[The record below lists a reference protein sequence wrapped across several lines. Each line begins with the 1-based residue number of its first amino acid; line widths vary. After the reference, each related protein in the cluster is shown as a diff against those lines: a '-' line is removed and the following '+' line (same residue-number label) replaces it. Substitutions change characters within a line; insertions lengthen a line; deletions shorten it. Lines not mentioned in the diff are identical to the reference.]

1 VDAGKIHRKTNNHE
15 WWAGAR
21 QPAAGAREGVL
32 AVATETEEGC
42 RMEQMTLYMNLVLIL
57 VFVAGNAFFVG
68 SEIAISSAR
77 RSRIRQ
83 LAEDGDKRAARVE
96 MLHNEPE
103 RFYSVTQVGI
113 TLVSLGLGAVGMET
127 ISILTDPWFV
137 ATFALFGDGDA
148 LTKAAHTVSYVFA
161 FIVISFLHVVA
172 GELAPKV
179 LAFHKAEQLSMAVGW
194 VINVMYLTFRPL
206 IYVMKMS
213 SNALLWVFGQ
223 RNLEG
228 HGESHFTMSVE
239 EIRMILSASEKDGTL
254 AREETEM
261 IRGVFKLDE
270 HTVREAMIPRTQIRA
285 LAREETLAEAL
296 RLFRDVPHARF
307 PVYDK
312 SLDRITGVV
321 AIKELLSVMAES
333 SGDKLDDVSQRP
345 VGEFAQAPYIV
356 PNSKLL
362 SDLLKDF
369 KRTRQ
374 QMAVVIDEYGGTEG
388 IITLEDILE
397 EIVGEYEDEFTRQAR
412 RVKKLV
418 GSQYEIDASMRVSDL
433 EGLLDF
439 PFPKDDDYVTLA
451 GLFYKRLGSVPAV
464 GDTVQLEGARL
475 TVLEM
480 DNHRITLLRFE
491 DTAVGE
497 DGVLRLVED
506 TSAGDPALPEGQE
519 ETPLPSDAEDTQ
531 AASGTIAQTPLPAT
545 PADR

>member
-1 VDAGKIHRKTNNHE
+1 
-15 WWAGAR
+15 
-21 QPAAGAREGVL
+21 
-32 AVATETEEGC
+32 
-42 RMEQMTLYMNLVLIL
+42 MEQMALYLNLVLIL

-127 ISILTDPWFV
+127 ISVLTDPWFV
-137 ATFALFGDGDA
+137 AAFSLFSDSDA
-148 LTKAAHTVSYVFA
+148 MTKAAHTVSYVFA

-179 LAFHKAEQLSMAVGW
+179 LAFHKAEQLSMAVGGM
-194 VINVMYLTFRPL
+194 INLMYLTFRPL
-206 IYVMKMS
+206 IYIMKLS
-213 SNALLWVFGQ
+213 SNGLLWIFGQ

-254 AREETEM
+254 APEETEM

-285 LAREETLAEAL
+285 LSCEETLGDAL
-296 RLFRDVPHARF
+296 RVFRDVPHARF

-321 AIKELLSVMAES
+321 AIKELLTVMAES
-333 SGDKLDDVSQRP
+333 SGEKLEDVSRRP
-345 VGEFAQAPYIV
+345 VGDFAQAPYVV

-397 EIVGEYEDEFTRQAR
+397 EIVGEYEDEFTRQAK
-412 RVKKLV
+412 RVRKLV

-433 EGLLDF
+433 ETLLDF

-451 GLFYKRLGSVPAV
+451 GLFYKKQGSVPKV
-464 GDTVQLEGARL
+464 GDAVQLDGARM

-491 DTAVGE
+491 DTAIGE
-497 DGVLRLVED
+497 DGVVRLVDSSSAPD
-506 TSAGDPALPEGQE
+506 THTSNA
-519 ETPLPSDAEDTQ
+519 
-531 AASGTIAQTPLPAT
+531 PAT
-545 PADR
+545 ETIDDVPSRAGETVATTRKEAGEA

>member
-1 VDAGKIHRKTNNHE
+1 MRRNRSGQRRT
-15 WWAGAR
+15 R
-21 QPAAGAREGVL
+21 SLRS
-32 AVATETEEGC
+32 VAQGTTRISWLPQIPEEC
-42 RMEQMTLYMNLVLIL
+42 LLMEHPTLYLNLLLIL
-57 VFVAGNAFFVG
+57 FFVAGNAFFVG

-83 LAEDGDKRAARVE
+83 LAEEGDKRAARVE

-127 ISILTDPWFV
+127 ISILTDPTFV
-137 ATFALFGDGDA
+137 SIFALFGDSAA
-148 LTKAAHTVSYVFA
+148 LTKAAHTMSYVFA

-179 LAFHKAEQLSMAVGW
+179 LAFHKAEQLSMAVGGT
-194 VINVMYLTFRPL
+194 INILYLTFRPL
-206 IYVMKMS
+206 IYVMKLS
-213 SNALLWVFGQ
+213 SNGLLWIFGQ
-223 RNLEG
+223 RDLQG

-254 AREETEM
+254 DPEETQM

-270 HTVREAMIPRTQIRA
+270 HTVREAMVPRTRIRA
-285 LAREETLAEAL
+285 LTQEDTLADAL
-296 RLFRDVPHARF
+296 RVFRDVPHARF
-307 PVYDK
+307 PVCDQ

-321 AIKELLSVMAES
+321 AIKELLTVMAES
-333 SGDKLDDVSQRP
+333 SGETLEEVSRRP
-345 VGEFAQAPYIV
+345 VRDFAQAPFIV
-356 PNSKLL
+356 PNSKSL
-362 SDLLKDF
+362 SDLLKEF
-369 KRTRQ
+369 KHTRQ
-374 QMAVVIDEYGGTEG
+374 QMAIVIDEYGGTEG

-433 EGLLDF
+433 EALTDF
-439 PFPKDDDYVTLA
+439 PFPTDDDYVTLA
-451 GLFYKRLGSVPAV
+451 GLFYKKLGSVPKL
-464 GDTVQLEGARL
+464 GDTVKLEGGQL

-480 DNHRITLLRFE
+480 DNHRITLLKFE

-497 DGVLRLVED
+497 DGVTRLVENS
-506 TSAGDPALPEGQE
+506 SAAEVDPF
-519 ETPLPSDAEDTQ
+519 PS
-531 AASGTIAQTPLPAT
+531 
-545 PADR
+545 

>member
-1 VDAGKIHRKTNNHE
+1 MDKMA
-15 WWAGAR
+15 
-21 QPAAGAREGVL
+21 
-32 AVATETEEGC
+32 
-42 RMEQMTLYMNLVLIL
+42 MYMNLVLIL

-137 ATFALFGDGDA
+137 TVFTLFGEGEG
-148 LTKAAHTVSYVFA
+148 LHKAAHTMSYVFA
-161 FIVISFLHVVA
+161 FVVISFLHVVA

-179 LAFHKAEQLSMAVGW
+179 LAFHKAEALSMAVSW
-194 VINVMYLTFRPL
+194 SINIMYLTFRPL
-206 IYVMKMS
+206 IYVMKLA
-213 SNALLWVFGQ
+213 SNGLLWIFGQ
-223 RNLEG
+223 RNLGGSG
-228 HGESHFTMSVE
+228 HGDSHFTMSVE
-239 EIRMILSASEKDGTL
+239 EIRMILSASEKEGTL
-254 AREETEM
+254 APEETEM

-285 LAREETLAEAL
+285 LAQEETLGDAL
-296 RLFRDVPHARF
+296 QFFRDMPHARF

-321 AIKELLSVMAES
+321 AIKELLTVMAEAT
-333 SGDKLDDVSQRP
+333 GDRLEDVSRRP
-345 VGEFAQAPYIV
+345 VSEFAQPPYTV

-397 EIVGEYEDEFTRQAR
+397 EIVGDIKDEHDIAVQGVRQQPD
-412 RVKKLV
+412 
-418 GSQYEIDASMRVSDL
+418 GSVNVD
-433 EGLLDF
+433 
-439 PFPKDDDYVTLA
+439 
-451 GLFYKRLGSVPAV
+451 GSVPIRDLNRAMNWNLPDEEAV
-464 GDTVQLEGARL
+464 TVAGLVIHEAQAIPEPGQRFAFHGYRFQVLRRQRNQLTALRVEREVEEGLEG
-475 TVLEM
+475 
-480 DNHRITLLRFE
+480 
-491 DTAVGE
+491 G
-497 DGVLRLVED
+497 
-506 TSAGDPALPEGQE
+506 
-519 ETPLPSDAEDTQ
+519 
-531 AASGTIAQTPLPAT
+531 
-545 PADR
+545 

>member
-1 VDAGKIHRKTNNHE
+1 
-15 WWAGAR
+15 
-21 QPAAGAREGVL
+21 
-32 AVATETEEGC
+32 
-42 RMEQMTLYMNLVLIL
+42 MEQMTLYMNLLLIL
-57 VFVAGNAFFVG
+57 VFIAGNAFFVG

-127 ISILTDPWFV
+127 ISTLTDPGFV
-137 ATFALFGDGDA
+137 AMLTLFGDSEA
-148 LTKAAHTVSYVFA
+148 LIKAAHTVSYVFA

-179 LAFHKAEQLSMAVGW
+179 LAFHKAEQLSMAVGGA
-194 VINVMYLTFRPL
+194 INILYLTFRPL
-206 IYVMKMS
+206 IYVMKLS
-213 SNALLWVFGQ
+213 SNGLLWVFGQ

-254 AREETEM
+254 APEETEM

-285 LAREETLAEAL
+285 LAHDETLADAL
-296 RLFRDVPHARF
+296 RVFRDVPHARF

-321 AIKELLSVMAES
+321 AIKELLTVMAES
-333 SGDKLDDVSQRP
+333 SGQTLEEVSRRP

-412 RVKKLV
+412 RVKKLL

-433 EGLLDF
+433 EALLHF

-451 GLFYKRLGSVPAV
+451 GLFYKSFGSVPKV
-464 GDTVQLEGARL
+464 GDTVQLLGGCL

-480 DNHRITLLRFE
+480 DNHRITLLKFE
-491 DTAVGE
+491 DTAIGE
-497 DGVLRLVED
+497 DGVVRLVD
-506 TSAGDPALPEGQE
+506 SLSAADVVPASDDEPIAGTVSDHEIIG
-519 ETPLPSDAEDTQ
+519 PVADSPAAVAAAPSESDS
-531 AASGTIAQTPLPAT
+531 ASAT
-545 PADR
+545 KPMP